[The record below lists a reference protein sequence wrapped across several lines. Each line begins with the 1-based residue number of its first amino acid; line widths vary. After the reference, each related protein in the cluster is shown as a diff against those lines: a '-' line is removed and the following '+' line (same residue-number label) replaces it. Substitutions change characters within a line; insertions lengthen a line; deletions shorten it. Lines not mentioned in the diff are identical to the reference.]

1 MEQVA
6 GMNNLVNEQKVC
18 KHNYM
23 PGTFSPSS
31 VSQALRGLENDFYP
45 SKYFLCLCYLMCQT
59 LQAEINLPGLM
70 FISKNRITH

>member
-1 MEQVA
+1 MGMEQVA

-31 VSQALRGLENDFYP
+31 VSQALRGLGSDLLSFQIFP
-45 SKYFLCLCYLMCQT
+45 LPLLSKVSNST
-59 LQAEINLPGLM
+59 
-70 FISKNRITH
+70 SRD